1 MTRAVIAGPD
11 ADAMIAAL
19 EAEDVVVTATG
30 RLGNRP
36 ALEEAG
42 IVDADILILTD
53 TTLATSIPIARDLN
67 DDLRI
72 VVYASDSL
80 PEFAKGQADMLLDPE
95 LFSPEAIAA
104 ELADAFRD

>member
-1 MTRAVIAGPD
+1 MTRAVIAGPNGE
-11 ADAMIAAL
+11 ALTAAL
-19 EAEDVVVTATG
+19 EAEDVVVTGTG
-30 RLGNRP
+30 AIGNRP

-42 IVDADILILTD
+42 IVDADVLVLTD
-53 TTLATSIPIARDLN
+53 TALATSIPVAKDLN

-95 LFSPEAIAA
+95 LFTPEAIAE
-104 ELADAFRD
+104 ELAAGS